1 MRITRLRAVHHRRLG
16 QRLGVL
22 VNRMHW
28 AHLRSCGYTRQHLAH
43 KDRIA
48 VRTSIVVTYWPAIHE
63 RQAARRGAY
72 VVDVARTLDATMKH
86 RLRGDAMRVGQERE
100 GDDTRSGS
108 DERKGGN
115 GRHSFPVGRISVT

>member
-28 AHLRSCGYTRQHLAH
+28 AHLRR
-43 KDRIA
+43 
-48 VRTSIVVTYWPAIHE
+48 SIVVTYWPAIHE